1 MYKINLTNIKTN
13 EVIPFVFPSTS
24 DDLIR
29 EHMTFYDTD
38 TGADYQEFLNRLPLT
53 LDTTNY
59 TLFKYKDRVPSDS
72 SWDLPSFRIYE
83 EFGYLSVCCGN
94 YSSKSFYNDIREGRW
109 RTPNGKIIE
118 FSGDGYRA
126 TVEFPDG
133 TRKTFGG
140 YLSNNETWVYYD
152 SVGDGDCAIF
162 YINDLERFLRTDDE
176 NESLGETKAGYG
188 RLAFQRYAV
197 YIENRITLIG
207 GTASGGIYESPVQT
221 NPNLH
226 NKKDLLWWNVLQDEE
241 ITTQDDLSKDP
252 YSNGGYSSGGKG
264 GKGTWYDIDDTIP
277 IPSLPSIDATSTG
290 MITIYNPTL
299 QQLTNL
305 ANYLWSSDIEDIISK
320 MWADPL
326 DVMLGLQV
334 VGCPVSSSS
343 SKTVNVA
350 GRNTQVSMNVAD
362 SQFIEVDCG
371 TITINEYYGSY
382 MDYAP
387 YTEISIYLPFIGE
400 KTLDV
405 DIVMNKSIRV
415 VYHCDIL
422 SGSAVC
428 FITVDGSV
436 KYQFN
441 GNISSYIPFTASN
454 YAQMISSSFGLIR
467 DTFNATTGHMANS
480 VDSSL
485 EHVQGMKPSIHKSGN
500 IGSTTGLMSVRKP
513 FIIISRANLCI
524 PKNQNTLQGY
534 PAFTTA
540 ILANLNGYT
549 EVESVKCNTLKCTKE
564 EQDAIVARLKSGIIL

>member
-1 MYKINLTNIKTN
+1 MYRINLTNIKTN

-29 EHMTFYDTD
+29 NNMVFSDDGT
-38 TGADYQEFLNRLPLT
+38 ADYQEFLNRLSLT

-59 TLFKYKDRVPSDS
+59 TLFKYRDRVPSDS
-72 SWDLPSFRIYE
+72 KWDLPSFRIYE
-83 EFGYLSVCCGN
+83 EFGYLAVCCGN
-94 YSSKSFYNDIREGRW
+94 YSSKSFYNELREGRW

-118 FSGDGYRA
+118 FSGDGYEA
-126 TVEFPDG
+126 SLLYPDG
-133 TRKTFGG
+133 TIKHFGG
-140 YLSNNETWVYYD
+140 YGSSNKTWVYYN
-152 SVGDGDCAIF
+152 SVSNGDGTIW
-162 YINDLERFLRTDDE
+162 YINDIERFLRTDEE
-176 NESLGETKAGYG
+176 NESLGELKAGYG
-188 RLAFQRYAV
+188 QLSFQRYATD
-197 YIENRITLIG
+197 IENKITLIG
-207 GTASGGIYESPVQT
+207 MNDSTFIYEINIET
-221 NPNLH
+221 RPNFR

-264 GKGTWYDIDDTIP
+264 GKGTWYDIDDNIP

-305 ANYLWSSDIEDIISK
+305 ADYLWSSDIEDIISK

-334 VGCPVSSSS
+334 VGCPVSSST
-343 SKTVNVA
+343 SKSVKVA

-362 SQFIEVDCG
+362 NQFIEVDCG

-513 FIIISRANLCI
+513 FIIITRANLCI
-524 PKNQNTLQGY
+524 PKMQNTLQGY
-534 PAFTTA
+534 PSFTT
-540 ILANLNGYT
+540 ISLSQLKGYT
-549 EVESVKCNTLKCTKE
+549 EIESVISNTLSCTDE
-564 EQDAIVARLKSGIIL
+564 EQEQIINLLKEGVIL

>member
-1 MYKINLTNIKTN
+1 MYRINLTNIKTN

-29 EHMTFYDTD
+29 NNMVFSDDGT
-38 TGADYQEFLNRLPLT
+38 ADYQEFLNRLPLT

-83 EFGYLSVCCGN
+83 GFGYLAVCCGN
-94 YSSKSFYNDIREGRW
+94 YSSKTFYNDIREGRW

-126 TVEFPDG
+126 RITYPDS
-133 TRKTFGG
+133 TYKDFGG
-140 YLSNNETWVYYD
+140 QLERNDTWLYFN
-152 SVGDGDCAIF
+152 GTDGDCTIW
-162 YINDLERFLRTDDE
+162 YINDIDRFLRTDEE

-188 RLAFQRYAV
+188 QLSYQRYADD
-197 YIENRITLIG
+197 IENQITLIG
-207 GTASGGIYESPVQT
+207 MNDSSFIYEKGIVT
-221 NPNLH
+221 NPNLRS
-226 NKKDLLWWNVLQDEE
+226 KKDLLWWNILQDEE

-252 YSNGGYSSGGKG
+252 YSNGGYSNGGKG
-264 GKGTWYDIDDTIP
+264 GKGTWYDRDDNIP

-343 SKTVNVA
+343 SKTVKVA

-428 FITVDGSV
+428 FITVNGSV

-441 GNISSYIPFTASN
+441 GNISSYIPFTSSN

-467 DTFNATTGHMANS
+467 DSFNATAGHMANS
-480 VDSSL
+480 VESSL

-513 FIIISRANLCI
+513 FIIITRANLCI
-524 PKNQNTLQGY
+524 PKQQNSLQGY
-534 PAFTTA
+534 PAFATA
-540 ILANLNGYT
+540 VLANLNGYT
-549 EVESVKCNTLKCTKE
+549 EIESVKCNTLKCTKE

>member
-29 EHMTFYDTD
+29 EHMVFSDDGT
-38 TGADYQEFLNRLPLT
+38 ADYQEFLNRLPLA

-59 TLFKYKDRVPSDS
+59 TLFKYRDRVPSDS

-83 EFGYLSVCCGN
+83 EFGYLAVCCGN
-94 YSSKSFYNDIREGRW
+94 YSSHSFYNELREGRW

-126 TVEFPDG
+126 KITYPDG
-133 TRKTFGG
+133 TFKEFGG
-140 YLSNNETWVYYD
+140 YLERNETWVYFN
-152 SVGDGDCAIF
+152 STDGDASIF
-162 YINDLERFLRTDDE
+162 YINDIERFLRTDNE
-176 NESLGETKAGYG
+176 NESLGEKAGYG
-188 RLAFQRYAV
+188 QLMFQRYAV
-197 YIENRITLIG
+197 DIENQITLIG
-207 GTASGGIYESPVQT
+207 MNDSSAIYELGAVT
-221 NPNLH
+221 NPNSR

-264 GKGTWYDIDDTIP
+264 GKGTWYDRDDNIP

-290 MITIYNPTL
+290 MITIYNPTM
-299 QQLTNL
+299 QQLINL
-305 ANYLWSSDIEDIISK
+305 STYLWSSDIEDIISK

-334 VGCPVSSSS
+334 VGCPVPSSAT
-343 SKTVNVA
+343 KTVTVA
-350 GRNTQVSMNVAD
+350 GRNTKVSMNVAD
-362 SQFIEVDCG
+362 NQFIEVDCG
-371 TITINEYYGSY
+371 TITIEEYYGSY
-382 MDYAP
+382 MDYSP

-441 GNISSYIPFTASN
+441 GNISSYIPFTSSN

-467 DTFNATTGHMANS
+467 DSFNATTGHMANS
-480 VDSSL
+480 VESSL

-513 FIIISRANLCI
+513 FIIITRANLCI
-524 PKNQNTLQGY
+524 PKQQNSLQGY
-534 PAFTTA
+534 PAFATA
-540 ILANLNGYT
+540 VLANLNGYT
-549 EVESVKCNTLKCTKE
+549 EIESVRCNTLKCTKE
-564 EQDAIVARLKSGIIL
+564 EQDAIVARLKSGVIL